1 MNEHYRHIFLEQ
13 VYQNDKMI
21 QRLMYS
27 KDGTLIHDYVDDEDL
42 KNSFTNQQLYFFSQ
56 QFFDENYRVIQRYNN
71 RFFDELFKCN
81 DDDINYNENGLVDS
95 FKSILYD
102 TIYVENDEFGFPV
115 RVYDKNMNF
124 FQIYRYDENYNLVYV
139 NDNDRDIY
147 KFQYVFYEDIYNLLN
162 VQLIEV

>member
-27 KDGTLIHDYVDDEDL
+27 KDGTLIHDFVDDEDL

-56 QFFDENYRVIQRYNN
+56 QFFNDDYREIQKYNN
-71 RFFDELFKCN
+71 RFFDEILKCS
-81 DDDINYNENGLVDS
+81 DDEINYNENGLIQS

-102 TIYVENDEFGFPV
+102 TIFVENDDCGFPV
-115 RVYDKNMNF
+115 LVYDKNKNF
-124 FQIYRYDENYNLVYV
+124 VQIYKYDENYNLVYV

-162 VQLIEV
+162 IQLIEV